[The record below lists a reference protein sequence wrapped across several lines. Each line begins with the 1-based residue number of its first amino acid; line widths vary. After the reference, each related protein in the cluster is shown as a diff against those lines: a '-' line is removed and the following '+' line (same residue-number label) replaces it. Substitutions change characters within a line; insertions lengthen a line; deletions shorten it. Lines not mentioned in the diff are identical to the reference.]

1 MLMIFNPNFCR
12 KQKFWPGFFLFR
24 KSNFW
29 LGSFLVE
36 NRILKIT
43 NSFVENRIFG
53 QNFFFVKNRNIS
65 EKSRFQSKIS
75 FGPNYKFWLR
85 FSSKKF
91 PNKSDGIQFFWQK
104 KNVSEK
110 ATYGLTPVEEFVAIY
125 IQVHSKQFLTHV
137 FQRLNFRTILSK
149 LFQK

>member
-1 MLMIFNPNFCR
+1 LSKIEILARIFFVSKIEFLARKFFGRKSNFENYE
-12 KQKFWPGFFLFR
+12 FFCR

-29 LGSFLVE
+29 PE
-36 NRILKIT
+36 
-43 NSFVENRIFG
+43 
-53 QNFFFVKNRNIS
+53 FFFVKNRNIS

-149 LFQK
+149 LF